1 MGAVV
6 ASFTK
11 NGQVCQVLL
20 RTAKKFYQLIR
31 GHVLGERK
39 RRLQPLPR
47 WRIMEAK
54 AGAFA
59 YAQRSGRNY
68 FAEKR

>member
-31 GHVLGERK
+31 GHVLESVSEGSS
-39 RRLQPLPR
+39 LCLGGAR
-47 WRIMEAK
+47 WRQRLEPSL
-54 AGAFA
+54 
-59 YAQRSGRNY
+59 RSGRNY
-68 FAEKR
+68 FTEKR